1 MPLSPRPLS
10 MIAAI
15 GLIALGASA
24 CGRRGALEPPP
35 GTAAARS
42 VARPGLPGLA
52 SPRALPQSVGIGG
65 GTAAPEPDA
74 VRAGDELAPLAV
86 PGSGAEPAVKTTRGA
101 KRGYVIPKQPFLLD
115 PLL

>member
-1 MPLSPRPLS
+1 MFLRSRPLLTITAFGLVS
-10 MIAAI
+10 LAAS
-15 GLIALGASA
+15 G

-35 GTAAARS
+35 GTEAARS

-52 SPRALPQSVGIGG
+52 SPRALPQSVGLGG
-65 GTAAPEPDA
+65 GNPAPDPDA
-74 VRAGDELAPLAV
+74 VRSGDELEALAV
-86 PGSGAEPAVKTTRGA
+86 PGSGAEAPVKTTRGA

>member
-1 MPLSPRPLS
+1 MFLRFRPLTT
-10 MIAAI
+10 IAVL
-15 GLIALGASA
+15 GLIALSASA

-42 VARPGLPGLA
+42 VARPGLPGVA
-52 SPRALPQSVGIGG
+52 SPRALPQSVGLGG
-65 GTAAPEPDA
+65 GTATPEPEA
-74 VRAGDELAPLAV
+74 VRAGDELDTLAA
-86 PGSGAEPAVKTTRGA
+86 PGSGAEAPVKTTRGA

>member
-1 MPLSPRPLS
+1 MFLRSRHLPA
-10 MIAAI
+10 IAVI
-15 GLIALGASA
+15 GLVALATSG

-35 GTAAARS
+35 GTEAARA

-52 SPRALPQSVGIGG
+52 SPRALPQSVGLGG
-65 GTAAPEPDA
+65 GTAAPSPDA
-74 VRAGDELAPLAV
+74 VRSGDELDTLAV

>member
-1 MPLSPRPLS
+1 MFLRSRPLS
-10 MIAAI
+10 TIAAI
-15 GLIALGASA
+15 GFIALAASA

-35 GTAAARS
+35 GTEAARS
-42 VARPGLPGLA
+42 VARPGMPGLA
-52 SPRALPQSVGIGG
+52 SPRALPASVGIGG

-74 VRAGDELAPLAV
+74 VRAGDELDALAV
-86 PGSGAEPAVKTTRGA
+86 PGSGAEAPVKTTRGA

>member
-1 MPLSPRPLS
+1 MFFRSRHLPT
-10 MIAAI
+10 IVVI
-15 GLIALGASA
+15 GFLALAASA

-42 VARPGLPGLA
+42 VARPGLPGVA
-52 SPRALPQSVGIGG
+52 TPRALPQSVGLGG

-74 VRAGDELAPLAV
+74 VRAGDELDALAV
-86 PGSGAEPAVKTTRGA
+86 PGSGAEAPVKTTRGA
-101 KRGYVIPKQPFLLD
+101 KRGYVIPQRPFLLD